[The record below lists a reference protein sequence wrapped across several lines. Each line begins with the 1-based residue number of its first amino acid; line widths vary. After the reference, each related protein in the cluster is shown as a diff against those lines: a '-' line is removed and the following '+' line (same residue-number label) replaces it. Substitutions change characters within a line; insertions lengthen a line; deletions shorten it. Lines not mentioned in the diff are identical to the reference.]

1 MKEIRL
7 RALEPEDLEL
17 MYEAEND
24 RSLWNVGTTNVPYSR
39 EALRQFILSTTNDIY
54 ADRQLRLIAENKDG
68 EAVGM
73 VDLINFDPQNQ
84 KAEVGLV
91 VKREMRKRGY
101 ATEMLHELM
110 RYAREVIHL
119 HQLYAIVAEDNK
131 ESEALFE
138 KGGFSAEGTL
148 REWLFDGEKY
158 INCRVMQLFL

>member
-39 EALRQFILSTTNDIY
+39 ESLRQFILSTTNDIY

-68 EAVGM
+68 EAVGL

-84 KAEVGLV
+84 KAEVGIV

-101 ATEMLHELM
+101 ATEMLHELK

-131 ESEALFE
+131 ESEALFV
-138 KGGFSAEGTL
+138 KASFGAEGTL
-148 REWLFDGEKY
+148 REWLFDGKKY